1 VKYPP
6 SGTYCIWLP
15 LQRTFNTHFLCNS
28 FGGVG
33 AIIAY
38 SDTMENEKVDV
49 TSSSNVLSTE
59 VGLKAEAKLIFGGPG
74 FTIAAEIGYVGE
86 RETSE
91 STEKSQVMARSR
103 SFALGDAD
111 DGDYFDVQVCESI
124 FAFLLLGDRS
134 FRQIFLDPVY
144 GSFLFSTMSGQ
155 SRYAL

>member
-1 VKYPP
+1 MIAISVCY
-6 SGTYCIWLP
+6 
-15 LQRTFNTHFLCNS
+15 S

-59 VGLKAEAKLIFGGPG
+59 VGLKTEAKLIFGGPG

-86 RETSE
+86 RETSK
-91 STEKSQVMARSR
+91 STERSQVKARSR

-111 DGDYFDVQVCESI
+111 DGDFFDVQVCRD
-124 FAFLLLGDRS
+124 LYR
-134 FRQIFLDPVY
+134 
-144 GSFLFSTMSGQ
+144 
-155 SRYAL
+155 

>member
-1 VKYPP
+1 
-6 SGTYCIWLP
+6 
-15 LQRTFNTHFLCNS
+15 
-28 FGGVG
+28 VG

-38 SDTMENEKVDV
+38 SDTMEKETVDV

-74 FTIAAEIGYVGE
+74 FTIAAELGYVGE

-91 STEKSQVMARSR
+91 STEKSQVKARSR

-111 DGDYFDVQVCESI
+111 DGDFFDVQVCQSIILI
-124 FAFLLLGDRS
+124 FAFLLWGDRS

-155 SRYAL
+155 SRYALK